1 MRLTRAFARTS
12 LLAHLIYWGY
22 TMSPKN
28 RSALVAIV
36 AATLVVSMTD
46 VSARVTQIVIDRV
59 ESVFDGESFGEAG
72 PYEKV
77 VGRAFGEVNPN
88 DPRNSIIVNLDKAP
102 RNADG
107 MVEYEVDI
115 YFLKPVDLSKG
126 NRRIYYNVLNR
137 GNKQIIANWH
147 DPVGANANEPTTLND
162 AGNGFLMRYGYT
174 ILFSAWQGDV
184 AAGNSRMLA
193 HFPIATNP
201 DGSPIIATNREEYIF
216 NNTTNPATAALSYP
230 AATLD
235 PTLASLSVRQNAGDP
250 RQMPA
255 DLSWTYLD
263 ERRIQIN
270 RPAGFDAGAIYEFI
284 YEARDPVVMGL
295 GFAAMRD
302 VVSFVRRQASDDEGN
317 PNPLNDE
324 AGQPAVDYVLAFGS
338 SQAGRYLRD
347 FLWQG
352 FNEDEAGWT
361 VFDGMIPHK
370 PGSRKTFTNFLWG
383 QPGRF
388 SRQHE
393 EHDFMQTGD
402 QFPFTYE
409 TRTDPISGLT
419 DGLLVRCRASDT
431 CPKIMQTDSATEYWG
446 ARASLVTTDE
456 FGQQDIALPE
466 IVRHYLFSSTQ
477 HGPTSNP
484 SFGICQQLSNP
495 LPFSQAQRALAIA
508 LDLWVTEGIDPPP
521 SRSPRIADGTLV
533 PSLPQASQGFP
544 DIPGVRYTGTV
555 NELAIL
561 DLTVVPPVPIP
572 GADYTVLVPKTDTDG
587 NDLAGIRHPTLAAP
601 LATHT
606 GWNLRR
612 AGFAEDQGCSLTG
625 TYVPFAQSRMERLET
640 GDPRPSIDERYRN
653 HGAYVSLIARAV
665 GASVRERV
673 LLEED
678 AERIMDAAAHSSIG
692 KPSRGKPRR

>member
-1 MRLTRAFARTS
+1 MLRSIQTV
-12 LLAHLIYWGY
+12 LAA
-22 TMSPKN
+22 TF
-28 RSALVAIV
+28 
-36 AATLVVSMTD
+36 AATLLAWAPEA
-46 VSARVTQIVIDRV
+46 SARVTRIEIDRV
-59 ESVFDGESFGEAG
+59 EPVFDGASFGDTG

-77 VGRAFGEVNPN
+77 VGRAFGEVDPN
-88 DPRNSIIVNLDKAP
+88 DPINTVIVNIDKAP
-102 RNADG
+102 RNASG

-126 NRRIYYNVLNR
+126 NRRIYFNVLNR

-174 ILFSAWQGDV
+174 VLFSAWQGDV
-184 AAGNSRMLA
+184 AAGGNRMLA
-193 HFPIATNP
+193 HLPVATNP
-201 DGSPIIATNREEYIF
+201 DGSPIVATNREEYIF
-216 NNTTNPATAALSYP
+216 NNTTNPATANLSYP

-235 PTLASLSVRQNAGDP
+235 PALASLTVRQNAGDP
-250 RQMPA
+250 RQTAPG
-255 DLSWTYLD
+255 LSFAYLND
-263 ERRIQIN
+263 RQIRIN

-284 YEARDPVVMGL
+284 YQAKDPIVMGL

-302 VVSFVRRQASDDEGN
+302 VVSFVRRQAADDAST
-317 PNPLNDE
+317 PNPLND
-324 AGQPAVDYVLAFGS
+324 ASGRPAVDHVLAFGS

-352 FNEDEAGWT
+352 FNEDEDGRM
-361 VFDGMIPHK
+361 VFDGIIPHK

-409 TRTDPISGLT
+409 TQTDPISGKT
-419 DGLLVRCRASDT
+419 DGLLVRCRASGT
-431 CPKIMQTDSATEYWG
+431 CPKITQTDSATEYWG

-456 FGQQDIALPE
+456 FGRQDIALPDN
-466 IVRHYLFSSTQ
+466 VRHYLFSSTQ
-477 HGPTSNP
+477 HGPTANP

-508 LDLWVTEGIDPPP
+508 LDDWVTRGIEPPP

-533 PSLPQASQGFP
+533 PSLPQAAQGFP
-544 DIPGVRYTGTV
+544 AIPGVTYSGQL
-555 NELAIL
+555 NELALL
-561 DLTVVPPVPIP
+561 DLSVVPPVPIP
-572 GADYTVLVPKTDTDG
+572 GADYAVLVPKTDADG
-587 NDLAGIRHPTLAAP
+587 NDLAGVRHASLAAP
-601 LATHT
+601 LATYT

-612 AGFAEDQGCSLTG
+612 TGFAPGEGCGLTG
-625 TYVPFAQSRMERLET
+625 TYVPFAQTRDERQAS
-640 GDPRPSIDERYRN
+640 GDPRPSIEERYRN
-653 HGAYVSLIARAV
+653 HGAYVNGIARAAARLV
-665 GASVRERV
+665 QER
-673 LLEED
+673 LWLEED
-678 AERIMDAAAHSSIG
+678 RALTVDAASASGVG
-692 KPSRGKPRR
+692 KPVR